1 MWFTI
6 RGWHI
11 SCKLNGPKPHFIYSI
26 ICHNCCVNLLLSTA
40 IYLQVAMEY
49 QITLARPT
57 IRITWVCTQAVSSFF
72 HQCIFPHTFI
82 KSVLMFSDNYQL
94 SSQHYTLPTLLKPS
108 KSGIQLYGFTSH
120 RFHLSQNIHNLLK
133 KFFLTSAWNTVR
145 SLIFFNTFQW
155 IKSEN
160 ESVVQLCQGLC
171 FGCSSLKAK

>member
-57 IRITWVCTQAVSSFF
+57 IRITWICTQAVSSFF
-72 HQCIFPHTFI
+72 HQCIFSHTFI
-82 KSVLMFSDNYQL
+82 KSVLMFMTMTSYPSNTTPCPPYL
-94 SSQHYTLPTLLKPS
+94 SHQNLAYNS
-108 KSGIQLYGFTSH
+108 GFTSH

-145 SLIFFNTFQW
+145 SLIFSNTFQW

-160 ESVVQLCQGLC
+160 ESVVQLCQGLR